1 MAQATQDQVQAILRT
16 IHYPGFEKDILSIGV
31 VSKISIQ
38 DTRMTITLKLA
49 KASPEIKKQ
58 VKSEVESALRK
69 EFSDHKIM
77 VIETIPDLNVASGQG
92 APQQQA
98 PPQQPRDPWAG
109 RGPIPGIKS
118 IVAVASGKG
127 GVGKSTVATN
137 LAIALSMEGI
147 SVGLMD
153 SDIYG
158 PSVQIMMGIDEKP
171 VVSPQQKLLPIEK
184 YGIKMMSMGFIVD
197 KDAPLI
203 WRGPMVTKAVEQFL
217 RDVDWGN
224 LDTLVIDL
232 PPGTGDT
239 QLTLVQKVPLTG
251 AVIVTTP
258 QEVALVDARR
268 GIKMFNKVET
278 EVFGIVEN
286 MSYFACPN
294 CADKSYIFGKGGG
307 SKAANELGVPFLG
320 EIPIDP
326 QVTETGD
333 SGVPIVSQNPDSEV
347 GMAFRQIAARL
358 ISEGLLEK
366 PEKKK

>member
-1 MAQATQDQVQAILRT
+1 MAAATQDQVQSILKN
-16 IHYPGFEKDILSIGV
+16 IQYPGFNKDILSTGV
-31 VSKISIQ
+31 VSKINIQ
-38 DTRMTITLKLA
+38 ETRITITLKLA
-49 KASPEIKKQ
+49 KATPEIKSQ
-58 VKSEVESALRK
+58 VKSEVEMALNK
-69 EFSDHKIM
+69 EFTDHKIF
-77 VIETIPDLNVASGQG
+77 VIEAVPGLTMSQPQAGG
-92 APQQQA
+92 PQQQ
-98 PPQQPRDPWAG
+98 PPPPRDPWAG

-147 SVGLMD
+147 AVGLMD

-158 PSVQIMMGIDEKP
+158 PSIQIMMGIDEKP

-203 WRGPMVTKAVEQFL
+203 WRGPMVAKAVEQFL
-217 RDVDWGN
+217 RDVDWGE

-268 GIKMFNKVET
+268 GIKMFQKVET

-286 MSYFACPN
+286 MSYFVCPK
-294 CADKSYIFGKGGG
+294 CRDKSYIFGKGGG
-307 SKAANELGVPFLG
+307 SKAANQLKVPFLG
-320 EIPIDP
+320 EVPIDP
-326 QVTETGD
+326 EVTETGD
-333 SGVPIVSQNPDSEV
+333 SGIPIVAKNPDSEV
-347 GMAFRQIAARL
+347 GRAFRQVAVRL
-358 ISEGLLEK
+358 ISEGLKEK
-366 PEKKK
+366 IS

>member
-1 MAQATQDQVQAILRT
+1 MSAVTQDQVQSVLKNIQ
-16 IHYPGFEKDILSIGV
+16 YPGFNKDILSIGV
-31 VSKISIQ
+31 VSKINIQ
-38 DTRMTITLKLA
+38 ETRITITLKLA
-49 KASPEIKKQ
+49 KASPEIKSQLKSQ
-58 VKSEVESALRK
+58 VETTLKK
-69 EFSDHKIM
+69 EFSDYKIM
-77 VIETIPDLNVASGQG
+77 VIEAVPELTISEPQG
-92 APQQQA
+92 GGGRIQQQ
-98 PPQQPRDPWAG
+98 PPPPRDPWAG
-109 RGPIPGIKS
+109 RGPISGIKS

-158 PSVQIMMGIDEKP
+158 PSIQIMMGINEKP

-184 YGIKMMSMGFIVD
+184 YGIKLMSMGFIVD

-203 WRGPMVTKAVEQFL
+203 WRGPMIAKAVEQFL
-217 RDVDWGN
+217 RDVDWGT

-251 AVIVTTP
+251 AIIVTTP

-268 GIKMFNKVET
+268 GIKMFQKVET

-286 MSYFACPN
+286 MSYFACSK
-294 CADKSYIFGKGGG
+294 CGDKSYIFGKGGG
-307 SKAANELGVPFLG
+307 SKAANQLKVPFLG

-326 QVTETGD
+326 EVTETGD
-333 SGVPIVSQNPDSEV
+333 SGVPIVAKNPDSEV
-347 GMAFRQIAARL
+347 GRAFRQIAVRL
-358 ISEGLLEK
+358 ISEKLKEK
-366 PEKKK
+366 VS

>member
-1 MAQATQDQVQAILRT
+1 MSITQDQVQSVLKNIL
-16 IHYPGFEKDILSIGV
+16 YPGFDKDILSIGV
-31 VSKISIQ
+31 VSKINIQ
-38 DTRMTITLKLA
+38 ETRITITLKLA
-49 KASPEIKKQ
+49 KATPDIKTQ
-58 VKSEVESALRK
+58 VKSEVETALKK
-69 EFSDHKIM
+69 EFADHKIF
-77 VIETIPDLNVASGQG
+77 VIEAIPELTMSQPQAGG
-92 APQQQA
+92 PQQQ
-98 PPQQPRDPWAG
+98 PPPPRDPWAG
-109 RGPIPGIKS
+109 RGPIPGIKT

-147 SVGLMD
+147 GVGLMD

-171 VVSPQQKLLPIEK
+171 VVSPNQKLLPIEK

-217 RDVDWGN
+217 RDVDWGT

-268 GIKMFNKVET
+268 GIKMFQKVET

-286 MSYFACPN
+286 MSYFACPK
-294 CADKSYIFGKGGG
+294 CGDKSYIFGKGGG
-307 SKAANELGVPFLG
+307 SKAASQLKVAFLG
-320 EIPIDP
+320 EVPIDP
-326 QVTETGD
+326 EVTETGD
-333 SGVPIVSQNPDSEV
+333 SGVPIVAKNPDSEV
-347 GMAFRQIAARL
+347 GRAFRQIAARL
-358 ISEGLLEK
+358 TSERLKEK
-366 PEKKK
+366 IG

>member
-1 MAQATQDQVQAILRT
+1 MASVTQDQVQSILKK
-16 IHYPGFEKDILSIGV
+16 IQYPGFNKDILSIGV

-38 DTRMTITLKLA
+38 ETRITVTLKLA
-49 KASPEIKKQ
+49 KATPEIKQQLKSQ
-58 VKSEVESALRK
+58 VEEELKNA
-69 EFSDHKIM
+69 FSDYKIM
-77 VIETIPDLNVASGQG
+77 VIEAIPELTMTQPQG
-92 APQQQA
+92 GGRPQQQA
-98 PPQQPRDPWAG
+98 PPPPRDPWAG
-109 RGPIPGIKS
+109 RGPIAGIKT

-171 VVSPQQKLLPIEK
+171 MVSEKQKLLPIEK
-184 YGIKMMSMGFIVD
+184 FGIKMMSMGFIVD

-251 AVIVTTP
+251 AIIVTTP

-268 GIKMFNKVET
+268 GIKMFQKVET

-286 MSYFACPN
+286 MSYFACQK
-294 CADKSYIFGKGGG
+294 CGEKSYIFGKGGG
-307 SKAANELGVPFLG
+307 SKAANQLKVPFLG
-320 EIPIDP
+320 EVPIDP
-326 QVTETGD
+326 EVTETGD
-333 SGVPIVSQNPDSEV
+333 SGVPIVAKNPDSEV
-347 GMAFRQIAARL
+347 GRAFRQIAMRL
-358 ISEGLLEK
+358 ISEGLKERID
-366 PEKKK
+366 